1 MLKYLFF
8 LIGLFV
14 SFPSLAE
21 DHKVNWGR
29 TDFPP
34 FTIIRGDYAGQG
46 VTDQMIDF
54 YIQHLPQYQHTKV
67 IGSLQRVLKNMQN
80 GSQMCHGS
88 LLYKKKR
95 AKYVD
100 YLLPNIAQF
109 ANGLITTKAKLPL
122 FKPYLSKDH
131 EIDLE
136 RLIQSGTV
144 KIRYH
149 AERSY
154 SAIIDKVIDSY
165 GWKSDV
171 LLRKTGLKETDKEIQ
186 LLMDGR
192 LDAVIGRP
200 EEGLYVM
207 AQAGSEDRMVFL
219 NIKGDKP
226 FKFAQIGCAK
236 GDWNKQ
242 FIKDVNALTL
252 KYRTSDEFA
261 GFYARWLPENL
272 REKYLKMVKTVFA
285 E

>member
-1 MLKYLFF
+1 MKYLFVLF
-8 LIGLFV
+8 GLFL
-14 SFPSLAE
+14 SFPLLAD
-21 DHKVNWGR
+21 DHKIEWGR

-34 FTIIRGDYAGQG
+34 FTIIRGEYVGQG
-46 VTDQMIDF
+46 VTDRMIDF
-54 YIQHLPQYQHTKV
+54 YIRHLPQYEHHKI
-67 IGSLQRVLKNMQN
+67 IGSLQRVLNNMKN
-80 GSQMCHGS
+80 GAQMCHGS
-88 LLYKKKR
+88 LLYKEKR
-95 AKYVD
+95 AEYVD

-109 ANGLITTKAKLPL
+109 ANGLITTKEKVDL
-122 FKPYLSKDH
+122 FTPYLSGDH

-136 RLIQSGTV
+136 KLIKSGSV

-154 SAIIDKVIDSY
+154 STIIDQVIETY
-165 GWKSDV
+165 GDKSDV
-171 LLRKTGLKETDKEIQ
+171 LMRKTGLKETDKEIQ
-186 LLMDGR
+186 LMMDGR

-207 AQAGSEDRMVFL
+207 SQVDRADRMEFFK
-219 NIKGDKP
+219 IKGDTP

-236 GDWNKQ
+236 GNWNKQ

-261 GFYARWLPENL
+261 GFYATWLPENL
-272 REKYLKMVKTVFA
+272 RVKYLKMVKTVFA